1 MEAYN
6 PMNSLLLYKLGEK
19 LEFLINL
26 YKSNKFPKVL
36 MLSGEKGIG
45 KFTLINHFMCYVFD
59 EKNYNLDKR
68 EINKN
73 SKFYKD
79 NLNQVFSNIIHL
91 SGENFNKAKI
101 DNIRE
106 LKSIL
111 LKSSYY
117 NRERFIILDDIE
129 LFNLNSINA
138 LLRVIEE
145 PYERNYFI
153 LINNKTKTLIDT
165 ISSRAIEFKIFL
177 NDKMKIEI
185 IKNLIE
191 TFKITSHID
200 FYSMNISPGNF
211 LLFNKI
217 CEEHKINISDNYLRN
232 FELLLKLFK
241 KNKDFNIINLIKLI
255 TDIYFLNLNKKD
267 NQIERNINDKQF
279 VINNIN
285 NFITYNLNH
294 TSLLNAINDR
304 IINE

>member
-6 PMNSLLLYKLGEK
+6 PMNSLLLYQLGEK
-19 LEFLINL
+19 LEFLIKL
-26 YKSNKFPKVL
+26 YKLNKFPKVL

-45 KFTLINHFMCYVFD
+45 KFTLINHFMCHVFD
-59 EKNYNLDKR
+59 EKNYNLDERK
-68 EINKN
+68 INKN

-79 NLNQVFSNIIHL
+79 NLNKIFSNIIYL

-101 DNIRE
+101 DNIRQ
-106 LKSIL
+106 LKSTL

-117 NRERFIILDDIE
+117 NKERFIILDDIE

-153 LINNKTKTLIDT
+153 LINNKTKALIDT
-165 ISSRAIEFKIFL
+165 ISSRALEFKIFL
-177 NDKMKIEI
+177 NNKTKIEI

-191 TFKITSHID
+191 TFKIKYHID
-200 FYSMNISPGNF
+200 FHSINISPGNF
-211 LLFNKI
+211 LLFNQI
-217 CEEHKINISDNYLRN
+217 CEEHKISISDDYLSN

-241 KNKDFNIINLIKLI
+241 KNKDFNLINLIKLI
-255 TDIYFLNLNKKD
+255 TDIYFFNLNKKD

-304 IINE
+304 IVNE

>member
-6 PMNSLLLYKLGEK
+6 PMNSLLLYQLGEK

-45 KFTLINHFMCYVFD
+45 KFTLINHFMCHVFD
-59 EKNYNLDKR
+59 EKNYNLDERK
-68 EINKN
+68 INKN

-79 NLNQVFSNIIHL
+79 NLNKIFSNIIYL

-106 LKSIL
+106 LKSTL

-117 NRERFIILDDIE
+117 NKERFIILDDIE

-153 LINNKTKTLIDT
+153 LINNKTKALIDT
-165 ISSRAIEFKIFL
+165 ISSRALEFKIFL

-191 TFKITSHID
+191 TFKINYHID
-200 FYSMNISPGNF
+200 FHSINISPGNF
-211 LLFNKI
+211 LLFNQI
-217 CEEHKINISDNYLRN
+217 CEEHKINISDDYLRN

-267 NQIERNINDKQF
+267 NQIERNINDKRF